1 VSHSKVVG
9 EGEVVAAAAEET
21 EAEEEEDATVDAN
34 EAGCWRFFRACRIEG
49 EELGDCEEDDDV
61 RLCLRIF
68 WWWWSA
74 DTVERNY
81 F

>member
-1 VSHSKVVG
+1 M
-9 EGEVVAAAAEET
+9 AAAEAA
-21 EAEEEEDATVDAN
+21 EAEEEDDATVDAN

-68 WWWWSA
+68 L
-74 DTVERNY
+74 VVGQLIERKS
-81 F
+81 FLVKEDD

>member
-1 VSHSKVVG
+1 MAA
-9 EGEVVAAAAEET
+9 AAAAE
-21 EAEEEEDATVDAN
+21 AEEDATVDAN

-68 WWWWSA
+68 WWSA
-74 DTVERNY
+74 DRKGKKLVKEDDWILL
-81 F
+81 